1 MKLGEV
7 VARVHGLT
15 WGADGD
21 AEVTLLAYDSR
32 RVEPGSLFFAIPG
45 AKADGHSFVS
55 AALERGAVAVV
66 SQLPPP
72 ANLTARWIQVTH
84 IRRALAEAAGSF
96 YRHPDS
102 SLRLIGITG
111 TNGKTTTAFLLERI
125 LSAAGT
131 PAGLLGTIEYRIG
144 KRSIKALNTTPESL
158 DLMQYFAELVNSGAG
173 AAVMEI
179 SSHAL
184 AQERVWGLQFAAAVF
199 TNLTQD
205 HLDYHKDMENYFAA
219 KNRLFEGLGAGA
231 PDLAVINADDKWGQR
246 LLALPGSR
254 QLTYGTGAGAQVRV
268 REASFSLSGVK
279 AILETPGGRVEIAS
293 PLVGRPNLM
302 NILAAT
308 ATAIGLG
315 LPTDKIASG
324 VGSLLAVP
332 GRFERIDV
340 GQPFLVVVDYAHT
353 DDALRNVLRTAR
365 DLTTGRL
372 LVVFGC
378 GGERDRSKRPLM
390 GEAAG
395 SLADLVYLTSDNPRG
410 EDPLVILND
419 ALVGLQ
425 RTATPYHVE
434 AEREAAI
441 RKALGE
447 AREGDM
453 VLIAGKGHETYQ
465 ILKDQVIPFDD
476 REVARKV
483 LCELGYD
490 SPARLNQ
497 SKEGRQN
504 SKR

>member
-268 REASFSLSGVK
+268 REASLSLSG
-279 AILETPGGRVEIAS
+279 
-293 PLVGRPNLM
+293 
-302 NILAAT
+302 
-308 ATAIGLG
+308 
-315 LPTDKIASG
+315 
-324 VGSLLAVP
+324 
-332 GRFERIDV
+332 
-340 GQPFLVVVDYAHT
+340 
-353 DDALRNVLRTAR
+353 
-365 DLTTGRL
+365 
-372 LVVFGC
+372 
-378 GGERDRSKRPLM
+378 
-390 GEAAG
+390 
-395 SLADLVYLTSDNPRG
+395 
-410 EDPLVILND
+410 
-419 ALVGLQ
+419 
-425 RTATPYHVE
+425 
-434 AEREAAI
+434 
-441 RKALGE
+441 
-447 AREGDM
+447 
-453 VLIAGKGHETYQ
+453 
-465 ILKDQVIPFDD
+465 
-476 REVARKV
+476 
-483 LCELGYD
+483 
-490 SPARLNQ
+490 
-497 SKEGRQN
+497 
-504 SKR
+504 